1 MMSSRATW
9 RSSELAERLEITDRS
24 VRRDITRL
32 RALGYPIDSVTGPF
46 GGYSL
51 AAGSQLPPLLLDDDE
66 AVAIAVALHRIA
78 HRSSASIAD
87 GALGALTKLSQ
98 VMPTSLR
105 DRVAALSSV
114 VVDIGSASN
123 RDVEVSGEVES
134 LMSLAVACARS
145 ERIRFDYRS
154 GDGTE
159 SFRHGEPFRLVSA
172 AQRWYLVAF
181 DLDRH
186 DWRTFR
192 VDRISRVRNNGARFQ
207 RGDVPD
213 AATFVAEGL
222 AVNAYDSRAV
232 VRVHAPL
239 QLVNRE
245 IPPTIGIT
253 RVDPDNADHTLVD
266 IGGDDEWVARFVAGL
281 GLSYEVVQPASL
293 KDELRRLGRRLI
305 EANRRQKAQTTGDH

>member
-9 RSSELAERLEITDRS
+9 RSSELAARLEITDRS

-123 RDVEVSGEVES
+123 RDVEAPGEVES

-154 GDGTE
+154 GDSTE
-159 SFRHGEPFRLVSA
+159 SLRHGEPFRLVSA

-222 AVNAYDSRAV
+222 AVNAYDRRAV

-239 QLVNRE
+239 PLVNRE

-281 GLSYEVVQPASL
+281 GLPYEVVQPASL